1 MDKKEKKICKKCYV
15 NLDIKKQKNYF
26 HFNVIFYF
34 ERITIFFNLN
44 VTEIRKNSFWLQNPC
59 HIFLFFLN
67 FWKIKN
73 ILYTSRLF
81 YCILKNSTQTIK
93 KKKNQKEETRIFY
106 NKIENILCKKNI
118 KGFLT
123 KS

>member
-1 MDKKEKKICKKCYV
+1 M
-15 NLDIKKQKNYF
+15 NLHIQKQKNYF

-34 ERITIFFNLN
+34 KRITIFFNSN
-44 VTEIRKNSFWLQNPC
+44 VTEIRKSSFWLQNPC

-73 ILYTSRLF
+73 ILCTSRLF
-81 YCILKNSTQTIK
+81 YFILKNSTQTIK
-93 KKKNQKEETRIFY
+93 KKKNQKEETRTFY
-106 NKIENILCKKNI
+106 IKIENILCKKNI